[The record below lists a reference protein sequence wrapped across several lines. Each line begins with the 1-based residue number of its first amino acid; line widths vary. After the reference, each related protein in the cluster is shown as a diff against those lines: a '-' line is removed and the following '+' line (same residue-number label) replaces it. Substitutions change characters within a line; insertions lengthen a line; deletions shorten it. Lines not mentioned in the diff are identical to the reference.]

1 MARAAAYRCR
11 RCPAGRPCPGRCP
24 RTVWPWRP
32 VPTVPELKHEHVMR
46 ARERHPQ
53 RPRVN
58 LLGCCAHSARPL
70 RGPALART
78 VRPAH
83 RYVVCHAPG
92 PSVNSNAKASP
103 SRRQARASSS
113 PALREQGRPPASSHC
128 RAICTVVPGAP
139 GRPGTKVPSRGR
151 VRAGV
156 PGRKVLLR
164 GHDRLVSGTVW
175 GTPPGQPRLLP
186 ASAELAAAPGM
197 AGPAGLPRRV
207 RFAGIAAVRR
217 AHPGCDP
224 ERLDDNRAL
233 VADSPEELRRKIEA
247 DAGASTRPGPVCP
260 P

>member
-1 MARAAAYRCR
+1 LRLVSAAPVMARAAAYRCR

-70 RGPALART
+70 RGRALART

-113 PALREQGRPPASSHC
+113 PALRDQGRPPASSHC

-175 GTPPGQPRLLP
+175 GNTARTAEAPACIGGTGGRARDGGSGRSAATGAIRRDSRRPPCSSRL
-186 ASAELAAAPGM
+186 
-197 AGPAGLPRRV
+197 
-207 RFAGIAAVRR
+207 
-217 AHPGCDP
+217 
-224 ERLDDNRAL
+224 
-233 VADSPEELRRKIEA
+233 
-247 DAGASTRPGPVCP
+247 
-260 P
+260 